1 MQKLKWRSEAAF
13 DVINLMLSV
22 CLSDALD
29 LQIHGRHTLVEVRG
43 R

>member
-22 CLSDALD
+22 FSVTPWIFKFTDV
-29 LQIHGRHTLVEVRG
+29 TL
-43 R
+43 